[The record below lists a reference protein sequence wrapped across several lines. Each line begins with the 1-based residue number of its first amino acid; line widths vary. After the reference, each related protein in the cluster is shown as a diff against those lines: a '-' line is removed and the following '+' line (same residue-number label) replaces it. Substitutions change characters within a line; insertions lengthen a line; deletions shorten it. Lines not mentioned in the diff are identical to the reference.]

1 MSVPIEGVIPDAPL
15 TPEEI
20 LAKGVEASKLAP
32 VGYEAPEEDPFAQFF
47 SPADPEPVENPY
59 TPFAD
64 LGVLFSE
71 DYDSKPTPTFNDEVI
86 SLARNSF
93 VFAVPVEFTA
103 AYQKEY
109 GSVYGDPAWKSSKWS
124 PTETDIEMV
133 SQKHKL
139 LPADYTQLAYARAPE
154 ELEIRARVLGERRQ
168 NADYVASTYTGIGG
182 FAAQMGV
189 GMFDPAF
196 LLAGGGVGLLAKGV
210 KTTTSAGNV
219 LKNMSIAA
227 VADGSLEFA
236 NASIDPLV
244 GYQDAAVATAAS
256 VAFTGVLSGVGEFL
270 TYRQAEGI
278 EKRLNA
284 TMKAYAEASDEYP
297 QGDAGS
303 SAGAQQ
309 QNPVPRVLED
319 EDGNPLLGDDLE
331 DEDFVWNVLDEEE
344 GVPDANALPSFGA
357 PVRSVG
363 QSPDAEIRGLGSVL
377 IEDPTKPGMQ
387 RQTVAEKAHRI
398 NETGGSFL
406 RKMQDSA
413 KNYWRARG
421 KTSVWGGVNPL
432 QQAEFDKIVH
442 LVATREVKNLPEE
455 WLEDADVLEAVQV
468 YRDGNKE
475 NLFLLQNRDYTPGSG
490 RDGSWK
496 PRDPDRPWSAVN
508 EGSDAAMEWL
518 TQLEEYNRARPTGE
532 ATSKE
537 LGRAGREG
545 AAVGAAGGAVAGG
558 GLALASSYFTDEDH
572 RYTGT
577 VVGAVAFALLGG
589 RQARKSVRVSRQAQL
604 QRWKRR
610 YPTAGLFVGEA
621 HPSADLE
628 AKAQAEAMEARG
640 IDRDKIWKD
649 TGWGRD
655 PQNKWITETETPVG
669 WTPNVETLEL
679 DAEFIAQFP
688 EVEEIIVG
696 EAPTQGKAVAG
707 FYRPRKGDRSAEI
720 RIDTR
725 LESGERLATLFHELQ
740 HGVQDAGGRPRG
752 SNLDMAGSIRKY
764 LRDQGEAEARL
775 AEVRLGKD
783 SVWRRNN
790 PPWAG
795 LDVPEDEIFS
805 TEGIAVMSARLI
817 DDLKEIRQEGWLADN
832 SRYQGFDD
840 QGREVWEIDL
850 PGTDDGIVFRL
861 TPYDDGVVE
870 AEWDFQSNAKNP
882 ETDMSILEGR
892 AEDGSR
898 AFEAVNQQVKALL
911 QEGEQPIIMFTGLTG
926 GHARTQKKLMQRR
939 PADNYKA
946 VLAEYETNRLDKDGN
961 PVVMNIYALVKNNVQ
976 NMEETLQG
984 FYSKSK
990 MKLNA
995 LDNRSASLNIME
1007 VDEDLPN
1014 PIDQGEYTGVRG
1026 MENIPVNEA
1035 YGKRSFNKDGYD
1047 AAINLHGEAEV
1058 TKQFT
1063 DAIYAHPDNKAYF
1076 DELAR
1081 TRGKA
1086 GWDVARS
1093 VAAKYL
1099 RTLSELMN
1107 EADPEGNPY
1116 RPLSEGRKATA
1127 RYRLEQ
1133 KLGGELGYQAKEMVD
1148 MLMEF
1153 IAPSKTNDLPNF
1165 AKRKLKLELDYKE
1178 HAAIL
1183 DIWDWN
1189 ATKSFATARRN
1200 LAGHVG
1206 FNSVGVNDVS
1216 RYEARI
1222 KKARERAAQNPKGQ
1236 KKIGQAADKL
1246 ERMTDTIMGVSRSND
1261 TDFNRFAVMMK
1272 RFNMAR
1278 LLNKVLFSMAGEIGL
1293 AATTGGP
1300 LRFGDTI
1307 MRMKNFRRALKEG
1320 RYEEADTWV
1329 AMVDDLMGHGSA
1341 QVRSR
1346 LASSITE
1353 RGVAENA
1360 ALSEAG
1366 PIWKAFDIGTR
1377 KMANASARTSGMAP
1391 LTETLRLALGVNL
1404 SKKFYKAAMKGKMPY
1419 SMKRMRDLGI
1429 DEAMWERISIQ
1440 LQNMGK
1446 TISPDTG
1453 RSLPDFDRNWQDAEA
1468 FDAFIAA
1475 IDRKVRRLNMDATVG
1490 HTILAASEK
1499 PIWGGVFQFLQFPQ
1513 GSMMK
1518 HTGNA
1523 AAMRDPQAAVEILA
1537 AGGFSLLGVL
1547 AKIYAGGAIIKDPE
1561 ERQAYLDKQLD
1572 PRRIA
1577 AKAVYYT
1584 PHASHI
1590 PTLMDVGAT
1599 TAGFDPLFSQA
1610 RNSDLSTLGA
1620 NPMAS
1625 NPTADFFNDARN
1637 IFKSYQGNIT
1647 QEEAEDFV
1655 KLFPLGNHMVTQAVT
1670 DEFIQFLPEE
1680 EPENE

>member
-1 MSVPIEGVIPDAPL
+1 MSVPTEGVIPDAPL
-15 TPEEI
+15 SPAEI
-20 LAKGVEASKLAP
+20 LAKGVEASELAP
-32 VGYEAPEEDPFAQFF
+32 RGYEAPKEDPFAQFF
-47 SPADPEPVENPY
+47 SPADPEPIESPT

-64 LGVLFSE
+64 LKAIAG
-71 DYDSKPTPTFNDEVI
+71 DYDSEPGFADEVTA
-86 SLARNSF
+86 LARNSF
-93 VFAVPVEFTA
+93 VFALPVEFTA
-103 AYQKEY
+103 AYQEEY
-109 GSVYGDPAWKSSKWS
+109 GSLSGDPAWRNSKWS
-124 PTETDIEMV
+124 PSETDIKQASE
-133 SQKHKL
+133 KHKL
-139 LPADYTQLAYARAPE
+139 LPADYGQLAYARAPE

-168 NADYVASTYTGIGG
+168 NASYVATNYTGIEG

-196 LLAGGGVGLLAKGV
+196 LLAGGGIGALAKGV

-219 LKNMSIAA
+219 LKNMAVA
-227 VADGSLEFA
+227 GVADGSLEFA
-236 NASIDPLV
+236 NADIDPLV
-244 GYQDAAVATAAS
+244 GYQDAAVATLAS

-270 TYRQAEGI
+270 TFREAE
-278 EKRLNA
+278 RMTSQFNA
-284 TMKAYAEASDEYP
+284 TAKAYAEAADEYP

-309 QNPVPRVLED
+309 QNPVPRILED
-319 EDGNPLLGDDLE
+319 EDGNPLLGDELDE
-331 DEDFVWNVLDEEE
+331 EDFVWNVLDAEE

-363 QSPDAEIRGLGSVL
+363 QSPDAELRGLGSVL
-377 IEDPTKPGMQ
+377 VEDPSKPGMQ
-387 RQTVAEKAHRI
+387 RQTVAEKAHRV
-398 NETGGSFL
+398 NEAGATYL
-406 RKMQDSA
+406 RKMQNSA

-442 LVATREVKNLPEE
+442 MVATREVGNLPKE

-468 YRDGNKE
+468 FRDGNRE

-490 RDGSWK
+490 RDGAWK
-496 PRDPDRPWSAVN
+496 PRDPNKPWAGVN
-508 EGSDAAMEWL
+508 EGSDTAMEWL
-518 TQLEEYNRARPTGE
+518 TELEEYNRAKPTGE
-532 ATSKE
+532 ATGAE
-537 LGRAGREG
+537 LNRATREG
-545 AAVGAAGGAVAGG
+545 AAVGTAVGAAAGGATG
-558 GLALASSYFTDEDH
+558 ALGSLFLDEDH
-572 RYTGT
+572 RYAGSLL
-577 VVGAVAFALLGG
+577 GAVAFATLGG
-589 RQARKSVRVSRQAQL
+589 RGARNRVRVSRQAQL

-610 YPTAGLFVGEA
+610 YPTAGLFVGDS

-628 AKAQAEAMEARG
+628 AKARAESMEADG
-640 IDRDKIWKD
+640 VDRDKIWKD

-655 PQNKWITETETPVG
+655 PQGGWITETQTPVG
-669 WTPNVETLEL
+669 WKPNVETLQL
-679 DAEFIAQFP
+679 DAEFLETFP
-688 EVEEIIVG
+688 EIEEIIVG
-696 EAPTQGKAVAG
+696 EAPTAGKAVSG
-707 FYRPRKGDRSAEI
+707 FYRPKHGNNGAEI

-725 LESGERLATLFHELQ
+725 LETGARLATLFHELQ
-740 HGVQDAGGRPRG
+740 HVVQDAGGRPRG
-752 SNLDMAGSIRKY
+752 SNLEMAKTIRNY
-764 LRDQGEAEARL
+764 VRDQGEAEARL
-775 AEVRLGKD
+775 TEARLGKD

-795 LDVPEDEIFS
+795 LDVSEDEIFT
-805 TEGIAVMSARLI
+805 TEGIAKVSARLK
-817 DDLKEIRQEGWLADN
+817 DDIREMRQDGWLADN
-832 SRYQGFDD
+832 SRYQGLDD
-840 QGREVWEIDL
+840 EGREVWEIDL

-861 TPYDDGVVE
+861 TPYDEGVVE
-870 AEWDFQSNAKNP
+870 AEWDWQSNAKNP
-882 ETDMSILEGR
+882 EHEMAIMEGR
-892 AEDGSR
+892 AEDGMK
-898 AFEAVNQQVKALL
+898 AFEAVNQHVQALL
-911 QEGEQPIIMFTGLTG
+911 KEGEQPFIVFTGLTG
-926 GHARTQKKLMQRR
+926 GHARQQKKLMARR
-939 PADNYKA
+939 PADSYRA
-946 VLAEYETNRLDKDGN
+946 VLAEYETSRLDDDGN
-961 PVVMNIYALVKNNVQ
+961 PVVMNVFALVKDSVQ
-976 NMEETLQG
+976 NMEDTLQG
-984 FYSKSK
+984 FYSKAK
-990 MKLNA
+990 LKLNA
-995 LDNRSASLNIME
+995 VDTRSASLNITE
-1007 VDEDLPN
+1007 IDEDIPG
-1014 PIDQGEYTGVRG
+1014 PIEQGEYTGVRG
-1026 MENIPVNEA
+1026 MENIPADAA

-1047 AAINLHGEAEV
+1047 AALNLHGEARVRE
-1058 TKQFT
+1058 QFT
-1063 DAIYAHPDNKAYF
+1063 DAIYAHPKNKAYF
-1076 DELAR
+1076 DELGR
-1081 TRGKA
+1081 RRGRP
-1086 GWDVARS
+1086 GWEVARS

-1099 RTLSELMN
+1099 RTVSKLMN

-1127 RYRLEQ
+1127 RYRLEH
-1133 KLGGELGYQAKEMVD
+1133 ELGQELGDDAREMVD

-1153 IAPSKTNDLPNF
+1153 IAPSKSNDLPNF
-1165 AKRKLKLELDYKE
+1165 AKRKLKLELDYQKHE
-1178 HAAIL
+1178 AIL

-1189 ATKSFATARRN
+1189 ATKAFATARRN

-1222 KKARERAAQNPKGQ
+1222 KKARERAAANPAGQ
-1236 KKIGQAADKL
+1236 QKVAQAADKL
-1246 ERMTDTIMGVSRSND
+1246 ERMTDAIMGISRSND

-1278 LLNKVLFSMAGEIGL
+1278 LLNKVAFSMFGELGL
-1293 AATTGGP
+1293 AATTAGP
-1300 LRFGDTI
+1300 LRFGNTI
-1307 MRMKNFRRALKEG
+1307 MRIGNFRKALKEG

-1329 AMVDDLMGHGSA
+1329 AFVDDLMGHGTS

-1353 RGVAENA
+1353 RGVAETA

-1404 SKKFYKAAMKGKMPY
+1404 SKKFYKSALKGKMPY

-1429 DEAMWERISIQ
+1429 DEAMWQRISTE

-1446 TISPDTG
+1446 TTSPDTG
-1453 RSLPDFDRNWQDAEA
+1453 RSLPDFDRSWRDAEA
-1468 FDAFIAA
+1468 FDAFVAA

-1490 HTILAASEK
+1490 HTILVAGEK
-1499 PIWGGVFQFLQFPQ
+1499 PVWGGVFQFLQFPQ
-1513 GSMMK
+1513 GSMLK

-1523 AAMRDPQAAVEILA
+1523 AAMRDPQAAAEILA

-1547 AKIYAGGAIIKDPE
+1547 AKIYAGAALIKDEE
-1561 ERQAYLDKQLD
+1561 ERQAYLDEQLD
-1572 PRRIA
+1572 PKRIA

-1625 NPTADFFNDARN
+1625 NPSADFFNDARN